1 MQPGSLIHLI
11 DLLLV
16 LLLLLLELI
25 QGDLARGDRTLEFGL
40 FLGPALGNLLAL
52 LVLPGAKDVDQV
64 RQLTNQ
70 DKGHG
75 HDDDHGAAAAR
86 VDHERR
92 QPALELVGERGDHED
107 ERSQER

>member
-1 MQPGSLIHLI
+1 MLMSLAASWTCSQVPLI
-11 DLLLV
+11 QLVDLLLV

-25 QGDLARGDRTLEFGL
+25 EGDLPEETECSSSSCPRQAPD
-40 FLGPALGNLLAL
+40 NLIAL
-52 LVLPGAKDVDQV
+52 LVLPGAKNVDQV

-92 QPALELVGERGDHED
+92 QPAWNW
-107 ERSQER
+107 